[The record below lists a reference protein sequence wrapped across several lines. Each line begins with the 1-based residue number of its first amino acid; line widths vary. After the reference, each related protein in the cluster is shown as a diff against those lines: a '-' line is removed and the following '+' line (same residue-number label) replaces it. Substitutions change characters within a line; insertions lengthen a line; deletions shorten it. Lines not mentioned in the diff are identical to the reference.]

1 MQIKY
6 LDDLKVEVQK
16 ENKSY
21 FEQKARDIIRKQK
34 DNKFYQI
41 QLRLLVSLV
50 PELKETKEFIDAV
63 A

>member
-34 DNKFYQI
+34 DSKFYQI